1 MPMLTNKVLDV
12 AGIKIANHLPF
23 VLIAGVNVLED
34 PETVMQVATSLKE
47 ITNKLKIELIFKAS
61 FDKANRSSLNSFRG
75 PGLKA
80 GINLL
85 TQVKKQTGL
94 AIITDIHEPSQA
106 EPVASVADI
115 IQLPAFLSRQTDLV
129 TAIAHTGKAV
139 QIKKAQF
146 LAAAEME
153 HIINKFIAA
162 GNEKLILCERGTSF
176 GYNNL
181 VVDMLNFG
189 IMKQFNYPV
198 TFDVTHSLQLPGGL
212 KEAAGG
218 RGYAVNAL
226 ARAGISQGIAG
237 LFLETHPNPSLAK
250 CDGPCAIALDKVEK
264 LLRAVKA
271 IDEVVK
277 N

>member
-1 MPMLTNKVLDV
+1 MITNKVLDV

-47 ITNKLKIELIFKAS
+47 ITNKLNIELIFKAS

-85 TQVKKQTGL
+85 AQVKKQTGL

-129 TAIAHTGKAV
+129 TAIARTGKTV

-146 LAAAEME
+146 LAAQEME

-162 GNEKLILCERGTSF
+162 GNDKLILCERGTSF

-181 VVDMLNFG
+181 IVDMLNFG
-189 IMKQFNYPV
+189 IMKQFSYPV

-212 KEAAGG
+212 KAAAGG

-250 CDGPCAIALDKVEK
+250 CDGPCAIALDKVEE